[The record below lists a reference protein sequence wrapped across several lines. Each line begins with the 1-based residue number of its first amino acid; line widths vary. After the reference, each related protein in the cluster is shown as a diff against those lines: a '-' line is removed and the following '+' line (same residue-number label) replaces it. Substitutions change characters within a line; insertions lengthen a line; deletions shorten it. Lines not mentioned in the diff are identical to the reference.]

1 MQTFNIS
8 FSYAPILW
16 SRKRKSS
23 RITVRPSLELPQ
35 HTAQRTETV
44 FPGGGGESVSGPK
57 ISKSLWVQVPSESS
71 SSTFVRRLLGMDSC
85 IRILFT
91 LRRRGQPTAAW
102 PGSNILQTLWLAN
115 ITRMKFIIRRK
126 LLFSPSST
134 GLQGGSATACDPL
147 LPSRQSYKII
157 IMDMLKRSEE
167 AANTSWII
175 MCVAYI
181 NHVYFEGAD
190 IPRTHTLSH
199 KLQAEYSPR
208 LADIVIICGGH
219 ELSQ

>member
-1 MQTFNIS
+1 
-8 FSYAPILW
+8 
-16 SRKRKSS
+16 
-23 RITVRPSLELPQ
+23 
-35 HTAQRTETV
+35 
-44 FPGGGGESVSGPK
+44 
-57 ISKSLWVQVPSESS
+57 
-71 SSTFVRRLLGMDSC
+71 
-85 IRILFT
+85 
-91 LRRRGQPTAAW
+91 
-102 PGSNILQTLWLAN
+102 
-115 ITRMKFIIRRK
+115 
-126 LLFSPSST
+126 
-134 GLQGGSATACDPL
+134 
-147 LPSRQSYKII
+147 
-157 IMDMLKRSEE
+157 MLKRSEE